1 MNNEVQVFNNDD
13 FSVRTLTDDNGNIWF
28 VAKDV
33 CEILGLEN
41 VSMALQKLDDD
52 EKDEVK
58 NFDVVGRKQVMTT
71 INESGLYTL
80 VMRSNKPQARL
91 FRKWV
96 TSEVLPAIRKHGAY
110 MTPDTIEKTLSDPD
124 FIIKLATELKAERA
138 KTIVLE
144 EKIELDRP
152 KVKFADSVAVANTD
166 IPIGNLARILKAN
179 GINTGRTRLFEW
191 LRDNGYLIRARS
203 SEYNTPTQKSLEMG
217 LMTLKEHVIE
227 TGYDTMIKPTPK
239 LTPKGQQFFINLFID
254 HPEYLNPK
262 N

>member
-33 CEILGLEN
+33 CDALGIDTE
-41 VSMALQKLDDD
+41 QTRRLDDD
-52 EKDEVK
+52 EK
-58 NFDVVGRKQVMTT
+58 GLRKIQTLGGMQDMTT